1 MALLAATV
9 TRKRIVILV
18 AKGIKLERVTPS
30 RVMNKIREG
39 HGKPPKAE
47 HNIVVID
54 PDRITR
60 ETAGTGTNA
69 SPRLHWRRG
78 NVHRAHER
86 TLVPTF
92 ADA

>member
-47 HNIVVID
+47 HN
-54 PDRITR
+54 
-60 ETAGTGTNA
+60 
-69 SPRLHWRRG
+69 
-78 NVHRAHER
+78 ER
-86 TLVPTF
+86 H
-92 ADA
+92 